1 MEFHDIPI
9 IARVLHY
16 QKSMIKNVF
25 CFIFQNSEKIF
36 KSAILQISRWR
47 ITISIIEN
55 ADSDKMNS
63 SLRGV
68 QNKRNANLGVILE
81 SLIFSEIQNR
91 ENSGIFSNLRNFTI
105 SP

>member
-1 MEFHDIPI
+1 MAKIAGFFQIVEFHDIPI

-25 CFIFQNSEKIF
+25 CLIFQNSEKIF

-55 ADSDKMNS
+55 ADSDNMKF
-63 SLRGV
+63 SLRRV
-68 QNKRNANLGVILE
+68 KCVYNAH
-81 SLIFSEIQNR
+81 
-91 ENSGIFSNLRNFTI
+91 
-105 SP
+105 